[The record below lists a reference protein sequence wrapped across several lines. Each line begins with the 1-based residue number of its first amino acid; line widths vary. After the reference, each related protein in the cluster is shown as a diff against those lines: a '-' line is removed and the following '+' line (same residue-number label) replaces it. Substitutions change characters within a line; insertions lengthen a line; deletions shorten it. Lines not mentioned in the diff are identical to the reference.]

1 MAFPHF
7 IRGNDSIYPT
17 TGLTHAMRILHTSD
31 WHIGRQF
38 HNVSLLDD
46 QRHVLNQITDL
57 IAERQVDV
65 VLIAG
70 DIYDRS
76 VPPANA
82 VELLDEVINRICK
95 ELAVPVIMIAGNHDG
110 PERLGFGSRQF
121 AGSGLHIV
129 GPLLDR
135 QEPVILSD
143 KAGDVAFYG
152 IPYADP
158 FTVRDVF
165 AVEAATHD
173 EAMAH
178 LIAQVHEHNGSER
191 RCVVLS
197 HCFLDG
203 GEESES
209 ERPLSIGGADR
220 VSPKHFMD
228 FSYVALG
235 HLHGRQF
242 KGAQHIRYSGSIL
255 KYSFSEQNHHKSVTL
270 VELDAEGQC
279 EIEQVELKPLRDM
292 RVLDGALD
300 DLLEQ
305 GRNDPHSEDY
315 LLVRLTDTHAIL
327 DIMGK
332 LRAVYPNILHL
343 ERPGLMSTGEQ
354 RVMLREQLK
363 KGELEMFGDFFQQ
376 ISGEELSEQQ
386 SDIIKEALTEL
397 HQAGFQGV
405 GK

>member
-1 MAFPHF
+1 MGRNCSLF
-7 IRGNDSIYPT
+7 PT
-17 TGLTHAMRILHTSD
+17 TGQTTVMRILHTSD

-38 HNVSLLDD
+38 HNVSLLED

-57 IAERQVDV
+57 ISEQQVDV
-65 VLIAG
+65 VLVAG

-95 ELAVPVIMIAGNHDG
+95 ELNVPMIMIAGNHDG
-110 PERLGFGSRQF
+110 PERLGFASGLT

-129 GPLLDR
+129 GPLLG
-135 QEPVILSD
+135 QQTPTILSD
-143 KAGDVAFYG
+143 AAGDVAFYG

-158 FTVRDVF
+158 VTVRDVF

-178 LIAQVHEHNGSER
+178 LVAQVHKHNGSER

-255 KYSFSEQNHHKSVTL
+255 KYSFSEEKHHKSVTL
-270 VELDAEGQC
+270 IDLDAEGQC
-279 EIEQVELKPLRDM
+279 NIEQIELKVLRDM
-292 RVLDGALD
+292 RVLEGALD
-300 DLLEQ
+300 ELLEQ
-305 GRNDPHSEDY
+305 GKNDPNNEDY
-315 LLVRLTDTHAIL
+315 LLVRLTDIHAIL

-332 LRAVYPNILHL
+332 LRAVYPNVLHL
-343 ERPGLMSTGEQ
+343 ERPGLMSTGEK

-363 KGELEMFGDFFQQ
+363 KGEMEMFGDFFQQ
-376 ISGEELSEQQ
+376 ISGEALSAEQ
-386 SDIIKEALTEL
+386 SKIIEETLTVIHKGDSHRGSE
-397 HQAGFQGV
+397 
-405 GK
+405 